1 VRETLVSPAWA
12 GYLSAMCT
20 RKSLVLMGLILAAEM
35 TAWSC
40 QRATVPAAAPAQ
52 TAATPGAPAAPA
64 PAAAPTGDPSRVVV
78 QVTEDGF
85 VPNKIPAQ
93 VGKPI
98 TLAITRKTDRTCAR
112 EILFKGQEGKTELPL
127 GKEVEATYTPK
138 ASGDVP
144 FGCAM
149 GMMVGGKLE
158 VKDAK

>member
-1 VRETLVSPAWA
+1 
-12 GYLSAMCT
+12 MCT
-20 RKSLVLMGLILAAEM
+20 RKSWVLVALIVVAET

-40 QRATVPAAAPAQ
+40 QRATIPSAAPAQ
-52 TAATPGAPAAPA
+52 TAAAPASAPVPAPA
-64 PAAAPTGDPSRVVV
+64 PAAKPAGDPSRVVV

-98 TLAITRKTDRTCAR
+98 TLVITRKTDRTCAR

-138 ASGDVP
+138 ASGEVA

-149 GMMVGGKLE
+149 GMMVGGKLD
-158 VKDAK
+158 VK

>member
-1 VRETLVSPAWA
+1 
-12 GYLSAMCT
+12 MCT
-20 RKSLVLMGLILAAEM
+20 RKSWVLVGLMVAAEM

-40 QRATVPAAAPAQ
+40 QRATVPAAAPVQ
-52 TAATPGAPAAPA
+52 TVAAPPAPAVPAAPAAPS
-64 PAAAPTGDPSRVVV
+64 GDPSRVVV

-112 EILFKGQEGKTELPL
+112 EILFKGQDGKPGGKTELPL
-127 GKEVEATYTPK
+127 GKEVEATYTPT